1 MVRVWLTLPALL
13 LTSSVVSAQQPMFT
27 SGVDLVQLGVSV
39 VDRDGKPVTD
49 LTDADFE
56 LFEDGQPQDI
66 RYFSRGLESDSETM
80 PMHLG
85 LLFDTSGSME
95 KDGDFAKTAAI
106 KFLNALTYAADMTLV
121 DFDTE
126 VRVGRYSQ
134 DDFPRLV
141 ERIRNRRS
149 TGFTALYDALGV
161 YLDGAFG
168 QDGRKVLLLYSDG
181 DDTRSRMPFSDMI
194 DLVRA
199 SDVTVYAIGFQKN
212 LRSSVRQMQRMRL
225 EQLAAITGGRCYF
238 PTDLDQLDDIYEQI
252 TEELNARYSLGYVST
267 NVRADGTWREIE
279 IKLAS
284 TRPELRRVRVRNRE
298 GYYAPYLEADD
309 DDDDD
314 GDR

>member
-1 MVRVWLTLPALL
+1 MVRAWLTVPALL
-13 LTSSVVSAQQPMFT
+13 LTSSIVSAQQPMFT
-27 SGVDLVQLGVSV
+27 SGVDLVHLGVSV

-49 LTDADFE
+49 LTEVDFE

-85 LLFDTSGSME
+85 VMFDTSGSME
-95 KDGDFAKTAAI
+95 RDGDFAKTAAI
-106 KFLNALTYAADMTLV
+106 KFLNTLTYATDMTLV

-126 VRVGRYSQ
+126 VRVGRYGQ

-141 ERIRNRRS
+141 ERIRNRQS
-149 TGFTALYDALGV
+149 LGWTAFYDALGV

-181 DDTRSRMPFSDMI
+181 DDTRSRMRFSDII
-194 DLVRA
+194 DLIRA

-212 LRSSVRQMQRMRL
+212 LRSSVRPIQRMRL
-225 EQLAAITGGRCYF
+225 ERLAAITGGRCYF
-238 PTDLDQLDDIYEQI
+238 PTDVDQLDGIYEQI
-252 TEELNARYSLGYVST
+252 TEELSARYSLGYVST
-267 NVRADGTWREIE
+267 NERTDGTWREVE
-279 IKLAS
+279 VKLAS
-284 TRPELRRVRVRNRE
+284 ARPELKRLRVRNRE
-298 GYYAPYLEADD
+298 GYYAPYREADD
-309 DDDDD
+309 NG